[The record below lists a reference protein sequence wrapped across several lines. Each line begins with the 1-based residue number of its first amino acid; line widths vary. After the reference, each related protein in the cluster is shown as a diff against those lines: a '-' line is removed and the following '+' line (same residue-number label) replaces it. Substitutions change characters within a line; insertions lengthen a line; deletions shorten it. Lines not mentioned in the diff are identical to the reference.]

1 MLRIANTRT
10 RWRERRDSGKTGERQ
25 RAANE
30 CNFDGIDVNWFDYWY
45 EDRIEHATWKIH
57 VLICAAFDTR
67 IAHSASQHLISYHH
81 DEGRLLLLLL
91 LSFRVC
97 DIFVFITFTNGIVK
111 LFNINRSNWIKADP
125 IHFDSMAIHIVTLL
139 NLRFGRYVFGKTN
152 LCDSASC
159 LHSESMEEEKTTT
172 TTHNVRTRKKS
183 GSKRKTT
190 HRMPNN
196 LYYLLYWDVTVAL
209 SLAIYF
215 HGNVRQNKLDAI
227 NENRNRTFP
236 SYRKQIVFIRLSLSF
251 VHFHS
256 ICYVFL
262 SGFDFAIGLFLY
274 FQFFV
279 TLAAASD
286 GISKSLMH
294 N

>member
-30 CNFDGIDVNWFDYWY
+30 CNFDVNWFDYWY

-67 IAHSASQHLISYHH
+67 IAHSASQHPISCHH
-81 DEGRLLLLLL
+81 DEGRLLL

-139 NLRFGRYVFGKTN
+139 NLRFGRYVFGVWQNESVRFGKLPALEIDGRKKQQQQQRHTMSEQGRKVAANEKQHTVCQTICIICCIEMLPLLYLLPFIFMDMFDKTN
-152 LCDSASC
+152 WMQSTKIETECFP
-159 LHSESMEEEKTTT
+159 HIES
-172 TTHNVRTRKKS
+172 R
-183 GSKRKTT
+183 
-190 HRMPNN
+190 
-196 LYYLLYWDVTVAL
+196 
-209 SLAIYF
+209 
-215 HGNVRQNKLDAI
+215 
-227 NENRNRTFP
+227 
-236 SYRKQIVFIRLSLSF
+236 
-251 VHFHS
+251 
-256 ICYVFL
+256 
-262 SGFDFAIGLFLY
+262 
-274 FQFFV
+274 
-279 TLAAASD
+279 
-286 GISKSLMH
+286 
-294 N
+294 

>member
-91 LSFRVC
+91 SFRVC

-159 LHSESMEEEKTTT
+159 LDSKSMEEKKQQQRHTMSEQGRKVAANEKQHTVCQTICIICFIE
-172 TTHNVRTRKKS
+172 
-183 GSKRKTT
+183 
-190 HRMPNN
+190 MLP
-196 LYYLLYWDVTVAL
+196 LLYLLPFIFMEMFDKTNWMQSTK
-209 SLAIYF
+209 IETE
-215 HGNVRQNKLDAI
+215 R
-227 NENRNRTFP
+227 FP
-236 SYRKQIVFIRLSLSF
+236 HIESR
-251 VHFHS
+251 
-256 ICYVFL
+256 
-262 SGFDFAIGLFLY
+262 
-274 FQFFV
+274 
-279 TLAAASD
+279 
-286 GISKSLMH
+286 
-294 N
+294 